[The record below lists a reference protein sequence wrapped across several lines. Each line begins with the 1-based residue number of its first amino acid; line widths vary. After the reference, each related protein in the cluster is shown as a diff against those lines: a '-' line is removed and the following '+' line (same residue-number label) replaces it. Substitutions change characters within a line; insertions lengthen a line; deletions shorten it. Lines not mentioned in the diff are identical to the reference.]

1 MSAERMLLR
10 YADNQR
16 GRETVEEKIEITP
29 YLSQKIRV
37 ISLLAILMVFI
48 QHGSYG
54 LPDYGYAG
62 VFKHL
67 VSLGVCDYPVSY
79 FFVVSGFF
87 LARKYD
93 ATIGWYVSELKKRI
107 KSLLVPY
114 LIYTL
119 FGYLVLAHASEVPV
133 LDGLGITSLLP
144 VVGPL
149 WYVRTLIALCIVSPI
164 IITAMRRAAHSK
176 TMRYLFLAVF
186 IAGCLIS
193 FPARKSFGMATLYFS
208 FGTFLAMHGSVLRTY
223 SARAKCVTGLCAL
236 VALLVCKF
244 IYVLTTPIINTSEV
258 FLRWLVVPCT
268 IVTVWYGY
276 DLIFKGNVVKLTK
289 RIEFASQTTF
299 FMYCMESF
307 IRPALFAMLAYIPS
321 SHTIAN
327 TPVGIISTSIIIA
340 MVGLVMAFTL
350 RTHTPKVYGLLSGG
364 R

>member
-1 MSAERMLLR
+1 
-10 YADNQR
+10 
-16 GRETVEEKIEITP
+16 VEEKIEITP

-54 LPDYGYAG
+54 LPDHGYAG

-67 VSLGVCDYPVSY
+67 VALGVCDYPVPY
-79 FFVVSGFF
+79 FFIVSGFF

-119 FGYLVLAHASEVPV
+119 FGYLVLAHVSEVPV

-164 IITAMRRAAHSK
+164 IITAMRWAARCK
-176 TMRYLFLAVF
+176 TLQCLFLAVF
-186 IAGCLIS
+186 IAGSLIS

-236 VALLVCKF
+236 AALLGYKF
-244 IYVLTTPIINTSEV
+244 IYVLTTPIIDEV
-258 FLRWLVVPCT
+258 FLRWPAVPCT

-321 SHTIAN
+321 SYTITN
-327 TPVGIISTSIIIA
+327 TPVGIIITSIIIA
-340 MVGLVMAFTL
+340 MLGLVMASIL